1 MVVSVTKIYN
11 SFANCRIYSRQIS
24 KHVSA
29 ATIISFI
36 WVVLLRFIAELMIWI
51 GIGLVLVMVGGLF
64 GYSLFRYEDAKNVAE
79 LQKNLFEVNITPA
92 YFNNVLA
99 LADTWLAFRLVG

>member
-1 MVVSVTKIYN
+1 
-11 SFANCRIYSRQIS
+11 
-24 KHVSA
+24 
-29 ATIISFI
+29 
-36 WVVLLRFIAELMIWI
+36 MIWI

-79 LQKNLFEVNITPA
+79 LQKSLFEVNITPA

-99 LADTWLAFRLVG
+99 LADTWLAFRLVGQSYHVLKATNTKLRVID